1 MPSPPKQEEE
11 EQDELTIDG
20 GSTNAWQWA
29 DSDAE
34 VPDEELPTPPRI
46 PQRLRLSVILLG
58 DDGKIDK
65 ELAGYRPPAPKL
77 DEVADLLWDLEVADE
92 DLDLDSMPQTT
103 VLPAAK
109 RNHDD
114 SLGRCRRMQDPKLPA
129 VSHAQKPYRSFE
141 SPRLIVD
148 KVATLV
154 DKISQRIS
162 SDTDGTILPTP
173 RSPPVMG
180 RLSRAIE
187 VGTKFK
193 DVTIPALRSTTR
205 EEANMSR
212 GLTTPWRAEEVQP
225 GSKAAAAESLQ
236 IDEVP
241 CIYSFLRKQF
251 ADVNLHNRRAV
262 TESDLISFVRSRA
275 RHMGHVPADFED
287 LLRESGRRCFQQ
299 AAVRKEG
306 IRSEDWVHFGLLL
319 VSSPSAPTQLLNRRL
334 RRELVAPTLFTEVQ
348 GLCCAAIGPEVM
360 SVTCAVAILQL
371 SVDLFHRTEPS
382 ARLRMSGELLF
393 RACSWAWVLPTLR
406 AAEPGS
412 AGDCFNPLFQPHW
425 AGKSDIRHLASRPTV
440 QNSLNLCPI
449 WNLRPACCTVSFEDE
464 QKQAFQRWETHWKNK
479 ASHLELLRSQME
491 DFGVTQEYRDASST
505 QRVLFDAALDS
516 MRYVVATYGICFDTL
531 LEYAAGMLCFS
542 CQPHWHHQLL
552 LDDSN
557 SRVLLLRIEESSNN
571 ELWDSCSPLSYAAKE
586 LDHRIQDSMLAK
598 RLTSSYVD
606 FRMFDDRIRLSQYM
620 ESVGRIIMRGPNE
633 HVLKKTSGLSGSA
646 SKVAVLRLLSEP
658 HSRNQTVENQSSTNV
673 QIQSRFISPVEDGR
687 KSGFVFH
694 AFPRDPL
701 LGDGERRRFSIL
713 EGCFLLLLLQVV

>member
-1 MPSPPKQEEE
+1 
-11 EQDELTIDG
+11 
-20 GSTNAWQWA
+20 
-29 DSDAE
+29 
-34 VPDEELPTPPRI
+34 
-46 PQRLRLSVILLG
+46 
-58 DDGKIDK
+58 
-65 ELAGYRPPAPKL
+65 
-77 DEVADLLWDLEVADE
+77 
-92 DLDLDSMPQTT
+92 MPQTT

-114 SLGRCRRMQDPKLPA
+114 SLGRCRKLADPKLPA

-141 SPRLIVD
+141 SPRMIVD

-193 DVTIPALRSTTR
+193 DVTIPALRSTAR

-212 GLTTPWRAEEVQP
+212 GLTTPWRAEAVQP

-306 IRSEDWVHFGLLL
+306 LGSLWLASGVFTF
-319 VSSPSAPTQLLNRRL
+319 SAHAAAEQD
-334 RRELVAPTLFTEVQ
+334 VA
-348 GLCCAAIGPEVM
+348 
-360 SVTCAVAILQL
+360 
-371 SVDLFHRTEPS
+371 
-382 ARLRMSGELLF
+382 MSGIFTLVYTAL
-393 RACSWAWVLPTLR
+393 ACCGYVVNWSHRRFAV
-406 AAEPGS
+406 
-412 AGDCFNPLFQPHW
+412 
-425 AGKSDIRHLASRPTV
+425 
-440 QNSLNLCPI
+440 
-449 WNLRPACCTVSFEDE
+449 PACCTVSFEDE

-552 LDDSN
+552 LDDS
-557 SRVLLLRIEESSNN
+557 RVLLLRIEESSNN
-571 ELWDSCSPLSYAAKE
+571 ELWDHCSPLSSAAKE

-598 RLTSSYVD
+598 RLTSSYID

-633 HVLKKTSGLSGSA
+633 HALKKTSDLSGSP
-646 SKVAVLRLLSEP
+646 SKVAALRLLSDP
-658 HSRNQTVENQSSTNV
+658 HPKHQTIQNQSSSM
-673 QIQSRFISPVEDGR
+673 QGQSRFISPVEDGR

-694 AFPRDPL
+694 VFPRDPL
-701 LGDGERRRFSIL
+701 PGSGGRRPFIL
-713 EGCFLLLLLQVV
+713 EGCLLLLLQVV